1 MAPEETEEERK
12 RSIEM
17 KRLATSK
24 MLLARKGLAAK
35 SKQQGV
41 CVHVLVC
48 WHAEWSAC
56 VNAALMDGAS
66 SHCFSLC

>member
-41 CVHVLVC
+41 CSWVHGLVC
-48 WHAEWSAC
+48 SC
-56 VNAALMDGAS
+56 VGVLSGQRV
-66 SHCFSLC
+66 